1 MHILIFAEQHP
12 MTLGGAQVS
21 MLLQAKFL
29 KRLGHTVTFVSP
41 AKATGPVADPDFIDL
56 PSNRIPGVRE
66 YTWIWPAERLLGIV
80 EERLVSK
87 PPVDLVHVQSDFWGA
102 ALGFRFARRKS
113 LPLVYGLH
121 NRLDVGID
129 SAFPF
134 PGLLYRVLG
143 AWQRFG
149 LGYSG
154 ERFPRDAFGFF
165 RNYAKNA
172 DAVVAPSK
180 HFANLLKLK
189 GASPANGGE
198 IDVVP
203 TGVDDDM
210 IEEIRPGDGNAEPYI
225 VWLGRFSPEKR
236 LLEFLEALP
245 LLKKWVR
252 VCVIGGGRLERKA
265 KRLAPANVEFLG
277 SVSHREAIDY
287 IAGATAL
294 IQSSNGFETQGMTVT
309 EAVAVGTP
317 VVLVDQQVAGELP
330 AGTYILAKDD
340 SVASLANAI
349 DEVLLSAVKPNG
361 SRKTVSD
368 LNQSKLTERML
379 KIYERLLSR

>member
-1 MHILIFAEQHP
+1 

-41 AKATGPVADPDFIDL
+41 ALASGPVADSDFIDL
-56 PSNRIPGVRE
+56 PSNRIPGVSG
-66 YTWIWPAERLLGIV
+66 YTWIWPSERLLGHV
-80 EERLVSK
+80 EQRLKAK

-102 ALGFRFARRKS
+102 ALGFRFAHRYS

-149 LGYSG
+149 LGSSG
-154 ERFPRDAFGFF
+154 EKSPRDAFGFF

-180 HFANLLKLK
+180 HFANLLESK
-189 GASPANGGE
+189 GVTPSGGGE
-198 IDVVP
+198 IDVIP
-203 TGVDDDM
+203 TGIDDDM
-210 IEEIRPGDGNAEPYI
+210 LDALRPNDGNTEPYI

-245 LLKKWVR
+245 LVEHKVR
-252 VCVIGGGRLERKA
+252 VCVIGAGKLEHKA
-265 KRLAPANVEFLG
+265 KQIAPSNVEFLG
-277 SVSHREAIDY
+277 SVTHREAIEF

-294 IQSSNGFETQGMTVT
+294 VQSSNGFETQGMTVT

-317 VVLVDQQVAGELP
+317 VVLVDRQVASELP
-330 AGTYILAKDD
+330 DGTYELTLDESA
-340 SVASLANAI
+340 ASLAATI
-349 DEVLLSAVKPNG
+349 DKALNEAKGLRG
-361 SRKTVSD
+361 SRKAVKA
-368 LNQSKLTERML
+368 LNQSKLTQRML
-379 KIYERLLSR
+379 KIYERVLTR